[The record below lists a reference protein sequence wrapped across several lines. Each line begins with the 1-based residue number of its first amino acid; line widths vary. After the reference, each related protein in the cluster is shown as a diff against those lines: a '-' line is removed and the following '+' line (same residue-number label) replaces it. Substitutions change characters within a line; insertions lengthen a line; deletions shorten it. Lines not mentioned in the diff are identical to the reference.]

1 MSILFN
7 VFIFGIVAGCLY
19 MLYKQD
25 KYISDLITDID
36 ELQEINDTQAGT
48 IRKMMDDV
56 FIHDDAYSDLK
67 EDFLLLAESVDM
79 FLEEND
85 NDTLSDVV
93 SVMDELS
100 DKYSSLKHD
109 RDDLFD
115 SLRDT
120 LFVVENTFV
129 HIQTNS
135 QSDNTDEFEKHV
147 SCYECD
153 NSCGICDT
161 ATKQEAVV

>member
-25 KYISDLITDID
+25 KYISELITDID

-100 DKYSSLKHD
+100 DKYSSLKQTVSQIT
-109 RDDLFD
+109 LM
-115 SLRDT
+115 SLKNMCHVMNVT
-120 LFVVENTFV
+120 TPVVFVTQLQNR
-129 HIQTNS
+129 
-135 QSDNTDEFEKHV
+135 KL
-147 SCYECD
+147 
-153 NSCGICDT
+153 
-161 ATKQEAVV
+161 